1 MKSPKNQLH
10 ATGITTLCKKIV
22 FTLFLITSFCLH
34 TQAQQ
39 LAFPSATG
47 AGAYVTGGRGKP
59 VYIVTNLN
67 NSGTG
72 SLRQAFA
79 DADVTDGGIITF
91 AVSGTI
97 ELTSDLRVTFQ
108 NNLTIAGQT
117 APAGGITIVS
127 SNANT
132 RFEFKDVNN
141 LIMRYIRFRAAFA
154 EHPATEIDALYT
166 YRVDNYIFDHCS
178 VSWGTDENA
187 SAGNGSNYT
196 WQRNL
201 FAESNKTGMIMG
213 AEEENSDNMSF
224 LNNAFYNCSH
234 RFPNWQSNGRVD
246 VINNVIWGY
255 RGLISSPLGTFNANH
270 IGNYYEYF
278 RQSPTSETYKRMM
291 YYYRSKQGNNMPSIY
306 TSGNYVSDILED
318 PTADNWLLWRWRY
331 NPSGTTYSGAGND
344 SPLSTN
350 LQSLTPFPMLGESF
364 VIKSYAEAF
373 NDVVND
379 VGADARL
386 DENGNKIAEID
397 DLDTIYLSNMQSQ
410 TLVDWTQSD
419 VMNTTHRSAFLSSI
433 SQTPINTHPANF
445 DTNNDGIPDQWV
457 INKGFGINDDLTTHP
472 WLSGYVGIEEYLNGV
487 DETQGTNGITA
498 NAGNDVSICDGNS
511 ATLTASGGVTYQWNT
526 GATTASIEVNPN
538 TTTTYTVTAFDGAG
552 TNSDTD
558 DVTVTVNA
566 LPVANAG
573 NDIET
578 CQGTAVT
585 LTANG
590 GTSYLWNTGATT
602 QSIFVNPNATT
613 TYSVEVIQN
622 GCSSDLDEVIVTV
635 NPLPNVDAGFD
646 ISINFGDS
654 TVLTAIGADSY
665 VWNTGESTQ
674 SITVSPTVET
684 TYSVTGTTGT
694 CLNTDSVTVFIV
706 GSEVV
711 ASAGNDQT
719 ICNGFQATLTATGGA
734 AYVWNTGETTA
745 SINVS
750 PTSTTTYT
758 VTAFD
763 NSGTVSD
770 TDDVLVTV
778 DALPTVDAGIDVTI
792 TNGESTTLTA
802 IGANTYLWNTG
813 ETAQSIDVNPTST
826 ITYSV
831 TGFSND
837 CEATDD
843 VTVTVELETI
853 VANAGVDVTICA
865 GESTVLTASGGTT
878 YEWNTGETTASINV
892 SPTTTISY
900 IVTAFDSTGTISD
913 TDDVI
918 VTVDAL
924 PSVDAGIDVTIT
936 NGESTTLTAT
946 GANTYLWNTGET
958 TQSIDVNPTSTITY
972 SVTGFSNGCEA
983 TDDVTV
989 TVELETIV
997 ANAGVDVTICSGEST
1012 VLTASGGTTYEWNT
1026 GETTASIEVSPTTST
1041 SYIVTAFNA
1050 SGTISDADVV
1060 LVTVNALPTVDAGI
1074 DVTITNGESTTLTA
1088 TGANTYL
1095 WNTGETTSSIDVNP
1109 ESTITYTVTGF
1120 SNGCEATDDVTVTVE
1135 LETIVANAGIDVT
1148 ICAGES
1154 TVLTASGGTTY
1165 EWNTG
1170 ETTASIEVS
1179 PTISTSYVVTA
1190 FNASGTISDADV
1202 VLVTVN
1208 ALPTVDAG
1216 IDVTITN
1223 GESTTL
1229 TATGANTY
1237 LWNTGETT
1245 QSIDVNPTST
1255 ITYSVTGFS
1264 NGCEAADD
1272 VTVTVELETIVA
1284 NAGIDVIICAGEST
1298 VLTASG
1304 GTTYEW
1310 NTGETTASIEV
1321 SPTTSTS
1328 YIVTAFNA
1336 SGTISDADVV
1346 LVTVNALPTVDAGID
1361 VTITDGESTTLTA
1374 TGANTYLWN
1383 TGETTSSIDVNP
1395 ESTITY
1401 TVTGFA
1407 NGCEASDD
1415 VTVTV
1420 ETEFVN
1426 ANAGDNVSICAGE
1439 STVLTATGGTTYQWN
1454 TGETTA
1460 SIEVNPSTTTTY
1472 TVTAFNA
1479 LGTSSDTDDV
1489 TVTINSIPVAN
1500 AGNDV
1505 EICQGSSA
1513 TLTASGGA
1521 SYLWSTGET
1530 SQNIIVNPNTTTTYS
1545 VEVIQNNCSSVDEVS
1560 VTVNN
1565 LPNVNAG
1572 SDVTIIEGES
1582 ITLTASGADT
1592 YLWNTGET
1600 SQTINVNPLVTT
1612 LYSVTGF
1619 SNGCEAS
1626 DEVLVTV
1633 DPFVFVANAGE
1644 DQFICEDTSTTLTAS
1659 EGDSYLWNTGETTQ
1673 SIVVS
1678 PWASETFTVTVFEG
1692 DEQAQDD
1699 VTVFVNLNP
1708 NVVIMNGGEV
1718 TILEGEF
1725 ITLSANGANT
1735 YEWDNGATQ
1744 PNIAVNPSSS
1754 TTYSVTGY
1762 INSCSDEKSITVNV
1776 VETVEAYAG
1785 EDLTI
1790 CANEMVTLT
1799 AIGGEDYLWNTGE
1812 VTQSINVTPGE
1823 DTEYSV
1829 LVYNALS
1836 SDEATVMVFVNDC
1849 SSAVIPEA
1857 DQAFDFLIYQDVN
1870 ADVLKVKISGM
1881 DRVDVDQLVIYDI
1894 TGKIIYREQIKS
1906 NESTLSLDK
1915 EINSSQFS
1923 RGIYIVRLIY
1933 DDTEILKKIPIR

>member
-22 FTLFLITSFCLH
+22 FTLFLITSFCLY

-127 SNANT
+127 SNENT

-487 DETQGTNGITA
+487 DETQGTNGVTA

-538 TTTTYTVTAFDGAG
+538 TTTTYTVTAFDGTG

-578 CQGTAVT
+578 CQGIAVT

-602 QSIFVNPNATT
+602 QNISVNPNSTT
-613 TYSVEVIQN
+613 TYSVEAIQN
-622 GCSSDLDEVIVTV
+622 ECSSELDEVIVTV

-654 TVLTAIGADSY
+654 IVLTANGADSY

-674 SITVSPTVET
+674 SITVNPTVET

-719 ICNGFQATLTATGGA
+719 ICNGLQATLTATGGA

-763 NSGTVSD
+763 
-770 TDDVLVTV
+770 
-778 DALPTVDAGIDVTI
+778 
-792 TNGESTTLTA
+792 
-802 IGANTYLWNTG
+802 
-813 ETAQSIDVNPTST
+813 
-826 ITYSV
+826 
-831 TGFSND
+831 
-837 CEATDD
+837 
-843 VTVTVELETI
+843 
-853 VANAGVDVTICA
+853 
-865 GESTVLTASGGTT
+865 
-878 YEWNTGETTASINV
+878 
-892 SPTTTISY
+892 
-900 IVTAFDSTGTISD
+900 STGTVSD

-924 PSVDAGIDVTIT
+924 P
-936 NGESTTLTAT
+936 
-946 GANTYLWNTGET
+946 
-958 TQSIDVNPTSTITY
+958 
-972 SVTGFSNGCEA
+972 
-983 TDDVTV
+983 
-989 TVELETIV
+989 TVE
-997 ANAGVDVTICSGEST
+997 
-1012 VLTASGGTTYEWNT
+1012 
-1026 GETTASIEVSPTTST
+1026 
-1041 SYIVTAFNA
+1041 
-1050 SGTISDADVV
+1050 
-1060 LVTVNALPTVDAGI
+1060 AGI

-1109 ESTITYTVTGF
+1109 ESTIAYTVTGF
-1120 SNGCEATDDVTVTVE
+1120 ANGCEASDDVTVTI
-1135 LETIVANAGIDVT
+1135 ETEFVNANAGENVSL
-1148 ICAGES
+1148 CEGES
-1154 TVLTASGGTTY
+1154 TILTASGGTTY

-1179 PTISTSYVVTA
+1179 P
-1190 FNASGTISDADV
+1190 
-1202 VLVTVN
+1202 
-1208 ALPTVDAG
+1208 
-1216 IDVTITN
+1216 
-1223 GESTTL
+1223 
-1229 TATGANTY
+1229 
-1237 LWNTGETT
+1237 
-1245 QSIDVNPTST
+1245 
-1255 ITYSVTGFS
+1255 
-1264 NGCEAADD
+1264 
-1272 VTVTVELETIVA
+1272 
-1284 NAGIDVIICAGEST
+1284 
-1298 VLTASG
+1298 
-1304 GTTYEW
+1304 
-1310 NTGETTASIEV
+1310 
-1321 SPTTSTS
+1321 
-1328 YIVTAFNA
+1328 
-1336 SGTISDADVV
+1336 
-1346 LVTVNALPTVDAGID
+1346 
-1361 VTITDGESTTLTA
+1361 
-1374 TGANTYLWN
+1374 
-1383 TGETTSSIDVNP
+1383 
-1395 ESTITY
+1395 
-1401 TVTGFA
+1401 
-1407 NGCEASDD
+1407 
-1415 VTVTV
+1415 
-1420 ETEFVN
+1420 
-1426 ANAGDNVSICAGE
+1426 
-1439 STVLTATGGTTYQWN
+1439 
-1454 TGETTA
+1454 
-1460 SIEVNPSTTTTY
+1460 STTTTY
-1472 TVTAFNA
+1472 TVTAFNT

-1530 SQNIIVNPNTTTTYS
+1530 SQNIIVNPNSTTTYS

-1582 ITLTASGADT
+1582 TTLTASGADT

-1619 SNGCEAS
+1619 SNDCEAS
-1626 DEVLVTV
+1626 DEVIVTV

-1659 EGDSYLWNTGETTQ
+1659 EGDSYLWSTGETTQ

-1923 RGIYIVRLIY
+1923 RGIYIVRLVY